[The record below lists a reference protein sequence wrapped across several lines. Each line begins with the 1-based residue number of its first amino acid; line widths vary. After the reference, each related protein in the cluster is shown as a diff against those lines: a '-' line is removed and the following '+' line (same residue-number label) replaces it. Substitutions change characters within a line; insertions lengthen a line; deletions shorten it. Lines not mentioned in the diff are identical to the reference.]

1 MRIEAKGSDRCK
13 PEYALGKC
21 GKTARREGRPSGLF
35 GFFGSD
41 SWKPME
47 LLSSRK
53 IVCLTFAGLIDEVNA
68 AIVAMAVIGQ
78 KK

>member
-1 MRIEAKGSDRCK
+1 
-13 PEYALGKC
+13 
-21 GKTARREGRPSGLF
+21 
-35 GFFGSD
+35 
-41 SWKPME
+41 ME